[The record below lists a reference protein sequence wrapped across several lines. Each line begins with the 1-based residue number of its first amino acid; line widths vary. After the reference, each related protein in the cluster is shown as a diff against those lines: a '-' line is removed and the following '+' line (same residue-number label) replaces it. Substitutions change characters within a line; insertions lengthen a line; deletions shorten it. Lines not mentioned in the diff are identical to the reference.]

1 MHIINLLFHFLTP
14 KTHITTPCANFR
26 RKIPPNMK
34 IPPMLQLDNQD
45 LKKKQKNHLKRHNL
59 LLRLHLL
66 LMFVFSKIV
75 LAYHQNNEKI

>member
-1 MHIINLLFHFLTP
+1 
-14 KTHITTPCANFR
+14 
-26 RKIPPNMK
+26 MK